1 MKLLYLSGGI
11 IIIFKPVTAL
21 ILGLFCIIL
30 VSGCIT
36 AVYDQAPA
44 AGDLDKTIPAFDL
57 YAEELFNKSGVPGMA
72 VAIIQNDTVVYEK
85 CFGVINVTSQVP
97 VNADTRFQLAS
108 ISKSFTTATIASMVG
123 TGDLSWDDSAAKINP
138 GLQFSDPWIT
148 EHVTIRD
155 LLSHKT
161 GLPEYA
167 GDELLEFGYNRSDLI
182 YKLRYLAL
190 TGEFRSSYAYSNLGI
205 TAAAETAAIKAGM
218 PWEELIGERIFI
230 PAGMTNS
237 SAVFAD
243 FAEAENHADTYVVM
257 NGVPEQTS
265 VMFNDDVNSP
275 AGGVSST
282 LNDMIRYL
290 TLQLND
296 GKIDGVQII
305 DPAALSETHKAQNIR
320 LSDYVSIE
328 AYGLGWDVLS
338 ADGRVKIEHGGDLT
352 SGVSTLITFYPEEG
366 MGIVVLTNG
375 FPGGHLLKKAVVRG
389 WEDLYFTG
397 SVRNDWYTELEEQ
410 MTAAM
415 QPGAS
420 ILNPYTTLPEA
431 PENASSPRAL
441 ESYCG
446 SYYQDYYGTM
456 TVKEEDGGLALY
468 FGPAEMKYVVTPYD
482 GDIFYE
488 PLSGT
493 GVSFTF
499 GSDGTVQ
506 SVNVTRLNL
515 PGRTGVFTRV

>member
-1 MKLLYLSGGI
+1 M
-11 IIIFKPVTAL
+11 
-21 ILGLFCIIL
+21 
-30 VSGCIT
+30 SGCIT
-36 AVYDQAPA
+36 ASYDQTPA

-57 YAEELFNKSGVPGMA
+57 YTEELFNKSGVPGMA

-123 TGDLSWDDSAAKINP
+123 TGDLSWDDRAAEINSN
-138 GLQFSDPWIT
+138 LQFSDPWIT
-148 EHVTIRD
+148 EHVTLRD
-155 LLSHKT
+155 LLSHRT

-167 GDELLEFGYNRSDLI
+167 GDELAEYGYNRSESL

-190 TGEFRSSYAYSNLGI
+190 TGGFRSSYAYSNLGI
-205 TAAAETAAIKAGM
+205 TAAAETAAIKAGI
-218 PWEELIGERIFI
+218 PWEELISEKIFI

-237 SAVFAD
+237 SAVFSD
-243 FAEAENHADTYVVM
+243 FAETENHADTYVVT
-257 NGVPEQTS
+257 NGVAEQSS
-265 VMFNDDVNSP
+265 VLYNDDVNSP

-296 GKIDGVQII
+296 GTLNGVQVI
-305 DPAALSETHKAQNIR
+305 DASALSETHKAQNIR
-320 LSDYVSIE
+320 LSDYAGIG
-328 AYGLGWDVLS
+328 AYGLGWDIMS
-338 ADGRVKIEHGGDLT
+338 ANGRVRVEHGGDLT
-352 SGVSTLITFYPEEG
+352 SGVSTLITLYPEER

-375 FPGGHLLKKAVVRG
+375 FPGGHILKNAVVRG

-397 SVRNDWYTELEEQ
+397 SVQNDWYAEIEAQ
-410 MTAAM
+410 INAAM

-441 ESYCG
+441 ENYCG
-446 SYYQDYYGTM
+446 SYYQDYYGTI
-456 TVKEEDGGLALY
+456 TIEQGDGGLDLY
-468 FGPAEMKYVVTPYD
+468 IGPASVKYALTRYD
-482 GDIFYE
+482 GDTFYE
-488 PLSGT
+488 PST
-493 GVSFTF
+493 KTAVYFTF
-499 GSDGTVQ
+499 DSHDKVQ
-506 SVNVTRLNL
+506 SVKVVMLDL